1 MADPVYL
8 RFVCFPA
15 VERQRNRL
23 GVFQAVTLAEEADD
37 APDWALRE
45 LRELDVWFTREL
57 ARPDFFV
64 AGGDRYRNKWTRA
77 DAQTG
82 LSWFKPTAT
91 EHIARM
97 HRLKRALE
105 ACGVHVEVLTTRDP
119 GKVVWEDA
127 HQVVAE
133 AGGRRF

>member
-1 MADPVYL
+1 MSGHTYV
-8 RFVCFPA
+8 RFVCFQT

-23 GVFQAVTLAEEADD
+23 GVFQAMHLAEEAED

-45 LRELDVWFTREL
+45 LKALDIWFTREL
-57 ARPDFFV
+57 ATPRHFV
-64 AGGDRYRNKWTRA
+64 SGGDRYRNRSQT
-77 DAQTG
+77 DGQTG

-97 HRLKRALE
+97 HRLKAALE